1 MAMEVPPIET
11 RSESA
16 EKMEGTPSIRAPL
29 IITVYFV
36 TVFTSAALLSPWF
49 YLAINHF
56 STPSEVANAPFYR
69 YVSRLLLLIGLL
81 GLFPLLRTLRI
92 TSLRQLGF
100 GYKPTRFREWSIG
113 FMWGVLL
120 LAFVAALSIFAG
132 QRTWNFAHEPAEWAS
147 HWRSAFM
154 TALLVGLIEET
165 LFRGALFGG
174 LRKVSR
180 FWTAALISAAIYA
193 ILHFFQKPPTP
204 MTIDWTTG
212 FVALGSMLK
221 GFADWQTLVPAFFN
235 LTILGVILA
244 RAYEKTGG
252 LFLPWGIH
260 SGLIICAKTF
270 PFITDATPAT
280 NNWIWGS
287 DKLIDGWLSGVAML
301 FMYLC
306 LSLQFPAKAI
316 LPKAHV
322 KSAS

>member
-1 MAMEVPPIET
+1 MEMEVPPIET
-11 RSESA
+11 RSDSA
-16 EKMEGTPSIRAPL
+16 EKLEGTPSIRAPL

-36 TVFTSAALLSPWF
+36 TVFASAALLSPWF

-92 TSLRQLGF
+92 ASLRQLGF
-100 GYKPTRFREWSIG
+100 GYGPTRFREWSIG
-113 FMWGVLL
+113 FSWGVML
-120 LAFVAALSIFAG
+120 LAFVAAVTIFAG
-132 QRTWNFAHEPAEWAS
+132 QRTWDFAHEPAEWAS

-154 TALLVGLIEET
+154 TALIVGLIEET

-174 LRKVSR
+174 LRKVSG

-193 ILHFFQKPPTP
+193 ILHFFQKPPP
-204 MTIDWTTG
+204 PKTIDWTTG
-212 FVALGSMLK
+212 FVTMASMLK
-221 GFADWQTLVPAFFN
+221 GFADWQTLFPAFFN

-270 PFITDATPAT
+270 PFITETTPAT
-280 NNWIWGS
+280 TTWIWGS
-287 DKLIDGWLSGVAML
+287 DKLIDGWLSGLAML
-301 FMYLC
+301 CMYLL
-306 LSLQFPAKAI
+306 LSLQFRARTI
-316 LPKAHV
+316 LPQSRD
-322 KSAS
+322 KSLS